1 MLTVDD
7 LSAWRGRTRVL
18 FDVSFTVEEGETLAL
33 VGANGAGKTST
44 MAAIMGDI
52 RSQGTV
58 RLGEQPIDG
67 WSTFQRARAGLS
79 LVPEGR
85 RLFPQMTVYENL
97 VVGVS
102 RGDLTRLDGVLGV
115 FPRLGSRL
123 TQPISN
129 LSGGEQQMVAIG
141 RALLRAPKVM
151 LLDEPSLGL
160 APGVI
165 ADVYRLLEEFKAD
178 GMTMLIAE
186 SSIPRACA
194 IANRLCLIK
203 AGVSERVISASDA
216 AAVADLET
224 AALGGGAGR
233 NPVSPRE
240 RP

>member
-1 MLTVDD
+1 VLTVSG

-52 RSQGTV
+52 RSRGEV
-58 RLGEQPIDG
+58 RLADQHIDG
-67 WSTFQRARAGLS
+67 WSTFRRARAGLS

-85 RLFPQMTVYENL
+85 RLFGQMTVHENL
-97 VVGVS
+97 IVGVS
-102 RGDLTRLDGVLGV
+102 RADLSRLDSVLDL
-115 FPRLGSRL
+115 FPPLRPRLAR
-123 TQPISN
+123 PISD

-141 RALLRAPKVM
+141 RALLRAPAVM
-151 LLDEPSLGL
+151 LLDEPALGL

-165 ADVYRLLEEFKAD
+165 ADVYRLLEQCKRD

-186 SSIPRACA
+186 SSIPRARE

-203 AGVSERVISASDA
+203 AGVSERIVAADDD
-216 AAVADLET
+216 AAVAALE
-224 AALGGGAGR
+224 ASALGGDVVRGLVAS
-233 NPVSPRE
+233 NE
-240 RP
+240 AT

>member
-1 MLTVDD
+1 MLTVTD

-18 FDVSFTVEEGETLAL
+18 FDVSFEIEEGETLAL

-58 RLGEQPIDG
+58 TLGGQPIDG

-102 RGDLTRLDGVLGV
+102 RGELERLDRVIAV
-115 FPRLGSRL
+115 FPRLAPRL
-123 TQPISN
+123 SQPISN

-141 RALLRAPKVM
+141 RALMAQPRLL

-160 APGVI
+160 SPIMVQAMFRAIRDVNAAGTGVLLVEQNVAMALDI
-165 ADVYRLLEEFKAD
+165 ADRAYLLEEGRVVAEGSAD
-178 GMTMLIAE
+178 DVFNSPKLR
-186 SSIPRACA
+186 RAY
-194 IANRLCLIK
+194 LGEL
-203 AGVSERVISASDA
+203 SE
-216 AAVADLET
+216 
-224 AALGGGAGR
+224 
-233 NPVSPRE
+233 P
-240 RP
+240 